1 MPDELDEL
9 IAIPVSEY
17 NHLLDCE
24 RELISLREQLIADRL
39 SEIQMQMRQI
49 EMASWPCPPSAQV

>member
-1 MPDELDEL
+1 MPDKLDEL

-24 RELISLREQLIADRL
+24 RELISLREQMIADRL
-39 SEIQMQMRQI
+39 NEIQMQMRQI
-49 EMASWPCPPSAQV
+49 EMSSWPCPPSAQV